1 MFLFCLD
8 LEVTANR
15 NLQDWR
21 FVQQWKYAEFM
32 QEKKR
37 GFQRLIQVRVDQ

>member
-15 NLQDWR
+15 NLSDWR
-21 FVQQWKYAEFM
+21 FVEQCKYAEFM

-37 GFQRLIQVRVDQ
+37 GFQRLIQIRVDQ